1 LLIKYI
7 VLYLSIIAMKQLCKQ
22 NKMTITIAIKEMK
35 VLNLKRNVNKGYM
48 QGLNIKEYDRINSLH
63 SFLVST
69 KEGLDALYLNN
80 LLTK

>member
-1 LLIKYI
+1 
-7 VLYLSIIAMKQLCKQ
+7 
-22 NKMTITIAIKEMK
+22 MTITTAINEMK
-35 VLNLKRNVNKGYM
+35 KLNLKLNVSKGYM

-69 KEGLDALYLNN
+69 KDGLDALYSNN

>member
-1 LLIKYI
+1 
-7 VLYLSIIAMKQLCKQ
+7 
-22 NKMTITIAIKEMK
+22 MTITTAINEMK
-35 VLNLKRNVNKGYM
+35 KLNLKLDVSKGYM

-69 KEGLDALYLNN
+69 KDGLYALYSNN

>member
-1 LLIKYI
+1 
-7 VLYLSIIAMKQLCKQ
+7 
-22 NKMTITIAIKEMK
+22 MTISIAIKEMK
-35 VLNLKRNVNKGYM
+35 VLDLKRNVSKGYM

>member
-1 LLIKYI
+1 
-7 VLYLSIIAMKQLCKQ
+7 MKQLYKQ

-35 VLNLKRNVNKGYM
+35 VLDLKRNVSKGYM

-69 KEGLDALYLNN
+69 KEGLDALYSNN

>member
-1 LLIKYI
+1 
-7 VLYLSIIAMKQLCKQ
+7 
-22 NKMTITIAIKEMK
+22 MTITTAINEMK
-35 VLNLKRNVNKGYM
+35 KLNLKLNVSKGYM

-69 KEGLDALYLNN
+69 KDGLDSLYSNN